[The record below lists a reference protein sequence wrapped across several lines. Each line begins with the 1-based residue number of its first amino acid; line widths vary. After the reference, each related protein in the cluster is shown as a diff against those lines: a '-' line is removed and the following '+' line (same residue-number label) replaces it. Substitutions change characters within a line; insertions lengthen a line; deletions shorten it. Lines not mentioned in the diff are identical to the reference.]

1 MNVTMIV
8 ELLVVAL
15 MLITVAIM
23 GVSFVWTST
32 IEQCF
37 CLLAL

>member
-15 MLITVAIM
+15 MLITVTIM
-23 GVSFVWTST
+23 GVSFIWTST
-32 IEQCF
+32 IEQCLG
-37 CLLAL
+37 LLAL